1 MRRYNKP
8 ERPALQ
14 RGIDMTVALSSLW
27 LPILLSAVAVFIA
40 SALIWA
46 VVQWHNADWQK
57 LPDEEAARRALQGVP
72 PGDYILPHAASN
84 KERQSP
90 EGQQKFKEGPAAMV
104 TGLPHGSMAMGKQF
118 LPWIGYTL
126 ILSLLVGYVAGGS
139 LPAGT
144 EYLKVFQVTGTTA
157 WLGYGGAAAA
167 GAIWFGHGWGRT
179 VKDIVDALVYGLL
192 TAGFF
197 GWLWP

>member
-1 MRRYNKP
+1 
-8 ERPALQ
+8 
-14 RGIDMTVALSSLW
+14 MTVALSSLW

-90 EGQQKFKEGPAAMV
+90 EWQQKFKEGPAAMMTV
-104 TGLPHGSMAMGKQF
+104 LPHGSMAMGKQF
-118 LPWIGYTL
+118 LQWIVYTL
-126 ILSLLVGYVAGGS
+126 IISLLVGYVAAAS

>member
-1 MRRYNKP
+1 GIGILSGCRPAARPPARILAVRRSSGLAACRQAGPRPHRDPSVPGGGSPGWARMRRYNKP

-90 EGQQKFKEGPAAMV
+90 EWQQKFKEGPAAMV

-144 EYLKVFQVTGTTA
+144 E
-157 WLGYGGAAAA
+157 
-167 GAIWFGHGWGRT
+167 
-179 VKDIVDALVYGLL
+179 
-192 TAGFF
+192 
-197 GWLWP
+197 